1 MRAAVLHES
10 PGDLIIDDLSVD
22 KPMGREVLVRTAH
35 AGLCHS
41 DLHFMEGLWPH
52 PMPVVMGHES
62 AGVVE
67 AVGEHVTSVAVGDH
81 VISCLSVFCG
91 NCHMCLRGKPYMCAN
106 PDATT
111 RRPDQ
116 TARLSDSGGNL
127 VHQGLKLGGF
137 AEEMLVHENA
147 LVKVRDD
154 MPLDRAALIG
164 CGVTTGVGA
173 VIRTA
178 KVEPGATVA
187 VMGCGGIGLSA
198 VQGARIAGASRVIAV
213 DISDDKLA
221 IARTMGATDTVNGRD
236 VDAVAAVQELTKGG
250 VDYSFEAIGRAETV
264 QQCYA
269 MLAAAGTATVI
280 GMVPLGQT
288 ITIPAH
294 DLLSEKTLTGSRMGS
309 NVFRVDMPY
318 YVDMYLDGRLLLD
331 EMISGTIG
339 LDQINEGYEWLKKGE
354 ATRTVIDFN
363 QS

>member
-10 PGDLIIDDLSVD
+10 PGDLVIDDLTVA
-22 KPMGREVLVRTAH
+22 KPVGREVLVRTAH

-67 AVGEHVTSVAVGDH
+67 AVGDQVTEFSPGDH

-91 NCHMCLRGKPYMCAN
+91 TCHMCLRGKPYLCAN
-106 PDATT
+106 QNTLNRA
-111 RRPDQ
+111 PDQ
-116 TARLSDSGGNL
+116 TPRLSTAGGEF
-127 VHQGLKLGGF
+127 VHQGMRLGGF

-147 LVKVRDD
+147 LVKVRED

-178 KVEPGATVA
+178 QVEPGATVA
-187 VMGCGGIGLSA
+187 VVGCGGIGLSA
-198 VQGARIAGASRVIAV
+198 VQGGRLAGASRVIAI
-213 DISDDKLA
+213 DISDQKLQV
-221 IARTMGATDTVNGRD
+221 ARTMGATDTVNAAD
-236 VDAVAAVQELTKGG
+236 TDAVAEVIEMTKGG

-264 QQCYA
+264 EQAFA
-269 MLAAAGTATVI
+269 MLAPTGMAVAI
-280 GMVPLGQT
+280 GMVPLGQKVSV
-288 ITIPAH
+288 PAH
-294 DLLSEKTLTGSRMGS
+294 ELLSEKKLTGSRMGS

-318 YVDMYLDGRLLLD
+318 YVDLYLDGRLLLD
-331 EMISGTIG
+331 EMISGTIR

-354 ATRTVIDFN
+354 ATRTVIDF
-363 QS
+363 SLS